1 MKIVKSSY
9 FIIAAF
15 AASLLSAPF
24 VGAEESVADKAAA
37 KAESAAVKVEK
48 DFDSAVKAAKSDGK
62 KVMLE
67 FSGIE
72 WCPPCK
78 MLHKFVLKTDEFAK
92 YAKDK
97 LHVVVAD
104 FDRFGAPKDK
114 ENADR
119 INELVELYQVRGF
132 PTVVILDSD
141 GDVVDIMEGLQVRS
155 ASEMIDRIENAKEK
169 KPAAQASAAA
179 CSAKK
184 KCASKPYCGNKGCPP
199 STNCNKG
206 KCSAGNSAMS
216 K

>member
-9 FIIAAF
+9 FLIAAF
-15 AASLLSAPF
+15 AASLLTAQF
-24 VGAEESVADKAAA
+24 AFAEESAADKAAE

-48 DFDSAVKAAKSDGK
+48 DFDSAIKAAKADGK

-114 ENADR
+114 ANAER
-119 INELVELYQVRGF
+119 ISELVELYQVRGF
-132 PTVVILDSD
+132 PTVVIFDSD
-141 GDVVDIMEGLQVRS
+141 GDVVDVMEGLQVRS
-155 ASEMIDRIENAKEK
+155 PSEMIDRIENAKTK
-169 KPAAQASAAA
+169 KPIGQASPA
-179 CSAKK
+179 CSAEK
-184 KCASKPYCGNKGCPP
+184 KCAAKPYCGNNGCPT
-199 STNCNKG
+199 STNRQKG
-206 KCSAGNSAMS
+206 KCSAGDSAMS